1 MAEQRAT
8 IFSALA
14 RDGDEEMV
22 ARCSAILRLAEQ
34 LERPRDQ
41 TVEGVEVEVEDGRVA
56 LRLRHTED
64 VTVARWAA
72 ERQRDVFKKALGRE
86 LEIVD

>member
-1 MAEQRAT
+1 
-8 IFSALA
+8 
-14 RDGDEEMV
+14 MV
-22 ARCSAILRLAEQ
+22 ARCSAVLRLAEQ

-41 TVEGVEVEVEDGRVA
+41 TVEGVAVEVVDGHVA

-72 ERQRDVFKKALGRE
+72 ERERELLEKAIGRE
-86 LEIVD
+86 LVIVD

>member
-1 MAEQRAT
+1 
-8 IFSALA
+8 
-14 RDGDEEMV
+14 V
-22 ARCSAILRLAEQ
+22 LRLAEQ

-41 TVEGVEVEVEDGRVA
+41 SVEGLAVDVEDDRVR
-56 LRLRHTED
+56 LRLEHTED

-72 ERQRDVFKKALGRE
+72 ERERDLFKKALGRE